1 MQDRPTA
8 RELLATLTTFF
19 EEELLPSLTG
29 PLQYRVRVAANLVK
43 ILERELA
50 LGPDHDA
57 GELRALVDL
66 LAARSDEATS
76 GAHTEKLAALNAR
89 LSEAI
94 AAGRFDASPGPL
106 WFALMT
112 VTRNKLAVVKPGYDS
127 YDGS

>member
-19 EEELLPSLTG
+19 EHELLPSLSG

-43 ILERELA
+43 ILERELE
-50 LGPDHDA
+50 LGPEHDA
-57 GELRALVDL
+57 TERRALVEL
-66 LAARSDEATS
+66 LVNESDSE
-76 GAHTEKLAALNAR
+76 LAKLNAR
-89 LSEAI
+89 LTEAI
-94 AAGRFDASPGPL
+94 VAGRFDGDPEPL

-127 YDGS
+127 YDGSVEST

>member
-57 GELRALVDL
+57 GELRALVGL
-66 LAARSDEATS
+66 LAARSDEPTLTTQ
-76 GAHTEKLAALNAR
+76 TEKLEALNTR
-89 LSEAI
+89 LCEAI
-94 AAGRFDASPGPL
+94 AAGRFDTSPSEL
-106 WFALMT
+106 
-112 VTRNKLAVVKPGYDS
+112 
-127 YDGS
+127 GS